1 MILRITAILFPIFA
15 IVALGYWYGRRHD
28 PEMAVA
34 NRLNMDI
41 FVPALVFAALAGK
54 SFDLL
59 SYQALAV
66 GGIAVVLGSGLLAWP
81 LARLLKVDSKT
92 CPSPPAL
99 SSCSPAA
106 ACWRGRR
113 RACSGCRGRPSYHR

>member
-41 FVPALVFAALAGK
+41 FVPALVFAALAGRT
-54 SFDLL
+54 F
-59 SYQALAV
+59 A
-66 GGIAVVLGSGLLAWP
+66 
-81 LARLLKVDSKT
+81 
-92 CPSPPAL
+92 
-99 SSCSPAA
+99 PAA